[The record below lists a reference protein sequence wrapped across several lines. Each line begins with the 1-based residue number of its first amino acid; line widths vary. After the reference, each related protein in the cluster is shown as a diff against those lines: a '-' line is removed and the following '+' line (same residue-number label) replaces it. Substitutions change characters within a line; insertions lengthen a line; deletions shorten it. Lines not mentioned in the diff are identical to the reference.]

1 MFPIFLVDDS
11 REDLALE
18 ERILRQ
24 CRILNPIEPLN
35 GGQAC
40 LDLLETCYAS
50 SAPKRP
56 APLIFI
62 DMAMPQMD
70 GVKTIGAIQSLKL
83 NATPFIVMVS
93 GMTDLK
99 KVGEGYQL
107 GAKTFLAKPFEV
119 SDMKLFLKAY
129 EDAIMARLTAN
140 GLELHWG
147 S

>member
-35 GGQAC
+35 SGQAC
-40 LDLLETCYAS
+40 LDLLETCYAA

-56 APLIFI
+56 APLIFVDI
-62 DMAMPQMD
+62 AMPETD
-70 GVKTIGAIQSLKL
+70 GVQTIGAIQRLAL
-83 NATPFIVMVS
+83 NAAPFIVMVS
-93 GMTDLK
+93 GMADLK
-99 KVGEGYQL
+99 KVSEGYQQ
-107 GAKTFLAKPFEV
+107 GARTFLAKPFQMPEV
-119 SDMKLFLKAY
+119 KLFLKAY

-147 S
+147 